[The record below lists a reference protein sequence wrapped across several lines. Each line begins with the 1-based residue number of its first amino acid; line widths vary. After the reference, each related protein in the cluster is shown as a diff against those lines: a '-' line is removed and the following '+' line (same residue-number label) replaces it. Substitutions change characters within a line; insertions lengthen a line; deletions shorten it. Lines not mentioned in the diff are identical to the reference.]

1 MKSDELAQRVG
12 RLMLDKKGHDIVIL
26 DLRTL
31 TSMTDFFVICTVDAD
46 VQAKAVVE
54 HIRDEL
60 RPLNIRPWHIE
71 GLGRSSWVLM
81 DFVDIV
87 VHVFLRETRLYYNL
101 ERLWGDAP
109 RIDIKD
115 EHDAA
120 AISPR
125 KPEGNAR

>member
-12 RLMLDKKGHDIVIL
+12 RLMLDKKGRDIVIL